1 MVTAARRIG
10 ILGGT
15 FDPVHWGHLDVGDV
29 AVHELKLSRLFVIT
43 SNVPPHR
50 PQPLASSYHRFAM
63 VSLAI
68 VDRPDWRAADL
79 ELRHDAPSF
88 TSRTLDL
95 FHERGYLSSELFF
108 IIGADAFAEIGS
120 WRDYPKILDAA
131 HFVVVSRPG
140 FSVKELPRRLPKLAD
155 RMARPPIDEVAQID
169 PLIILIDAPTA
180 DVSSTAIRD
189 HLASGE
195 PIAGLVPPQV
205 EQHIEHHGLYSSTT
219 PGRRRSDAPRI
230 QAAGRLHGKD

>member
-1 MVTAARRIG
+1 MNTAARRVG
-10 ILGGT
+10 IFGGT
-15 FDPVHWGHLDVGDV
+15 FDPIHCGHLDVADA
-29 AVHELKLSRLFVIT
+29 AVRELKLSRLFVIT

-50 PQPLASSYHRFAM
+50 PQPIASSFHRFAM
-63 VSLAI
+63 VSLAV

-108 IIGADAFAEIGS
+108 VIGADAFAEIGS

-131 HFVVVSRPG
+131 PFAVVSRPG

-169 PLIILIDAPTA
+169 PLIILIEAPTA
-180 DVSSTAIRD
+180 AVSSTAIRD
-189 HLASGE
+189 HLAAGE

-205 EQHIEHHGLYSSTT
+205 QQHIEHHGLYSSTT
-219 PGRRRSDAPRI
+219 PGRRRSEAPRI
-230 QAAGRLHGKD
+230 PAAGRLHDEE